1 MIYEVC
7 ALVATIILGVIG
19 IEVMLWFRSLRKLT
33 NEAKQTVQDINTH
46 LPYLLSDVRAV
57 TGVVRQTSEQ
67 VGGTV
72 NEVAVS
78 LEEMRKNPFRFIAVF
93 LQSVKQLVE
102 LWRNIR
108 GQGTG
113 PEPGRGQE
121 PGRGREPE
129 PGQEPKQEPKPRP
142 GTG

>member
-19 IEVMLWFRSLRKLT
+19 IEVMFWVRSLRKLT
-33 NEAKQTVQDINTH
+33 DKAKQTVQEINTH
-46 LPYLLSDVRAV
+46 LPHLLTDVQAV

-78 LEEMRKNPFRFIAVF
+78 LEEMRKNPLRFIAA
-93 LQSVKQLVE
+93 LLESVSQLIE
-102 LWRNIR
+102 LWHNIR
-108 GQGTG
+108 G
-113 PEPGRGQE
+113 
-121 PGRGREPE
+121 REKDAPD
-129 PGQEPKQEPKPRP
+129 R
-142 GTG
+142 